1 MLRGAHLVPDVVV
14 IVAIIVGVTT
24 INITFRLV
32 VIIIGQSSSCGSS
45 ITSGGVGKSI
55 RLDSSPSPAGSI
67 AALPGRP
74 QLRQLDHLLVEAVE
88 QRGEKLLGVL
98 LVTPLLVTL
107 DHADVLQRVVDAR
120 RLKGIIVEQLLEVG
134 LSGAPGGAGA
144 RLDLPPVRRLEA
156 AKVSSTG
163 IKE

>member
-1 MLRGAHLVPDVVV
+1 M
-14 IVAIIVGVTT
+14 
-24 INITFRLV
+24 
-32 VIIIGQSSSCGSS
+32 
-45 ITSGGVGKSI
+45 
-55 RLDSSPSPAGSI
+55 
-67 AALPGRP
+67 
-74 QLRQLDHLLVEAVE
+74 EAVE

-98 LVTPLLVTL
+98 LVTALLVTL

>member
-1 MLRGAHLVPDVVV
+1 MPDVVV
-14 IVAIIVGVTT
+14 IVAIIVGVSITT
-24 INITFRLV
+24 LSITFRLV

-55 RLDSSPSPAGSI
+55 RLDSSPSPGSI

-98 LVTPLLVTL
+98 LVTALLVTL

-163 IKE
+163 SKE